1 MAASGGYYIATAGAK
16 ILAQRATVTGSI
28 GVIGGKFVIRDL
40 LEKLKVRMDSISG
53 AAHAGFYSAL
63 EPFTAAERE
72 TMQRHLQEFY
82 RVHFISK
89 VARSRHQDE
98 NEILKVA
105 QGRVWSGER
114 AQQHGLVDRIG
125 GIREAIEEVR
135 NLSRLPPER
144 RLRVVVFARRPSF
157 WEMLVPGF
165 GAAALW
171 DSLGDLLRVLC
182 EEVLALAP
190 FEIRIK

>member
-1 MAASGGYYIATAGAK
+1 M
-16 ILAQRATVTGSI
+16 
-28 GVIGGKFVIRDL
+28 IRDL

-53 AAHAGFYSAL
+53 AVHAGFYSAL

-72 TMQRHLQEFY
+72 TMRRHLQEFY
-82 RVHFISK
+82 QVHFVSK
-89 VARSRHQDE
+89 VARSRHRDE
-98 NEILKVA
+98 DEILKVA

-171 DSLGDLLRVLC
+171 DSLGDLLRILC